1 MPSAFESMFPVAREL
16 LMRQHGTAVQYD
28 DGSGAGP
35 IPVASAIVGAVAED
49 FLELAGGG
57 RNERYRHRAV
67 TVSLADV
74 PNPRRPDKFTI
85 DGEAW
90 TVHERLP
97 QDGGMARVTV
107 VRPVRVEAGGRS
119 GAGRG

>member
-1 MPSAFESMFPVAREL
+1 MPSAFESMFSTARDL
-16 LMRQHGTAVQYD
+16 LMRQHGVAVTYD
-28 DGSGAGP
+28 NGSG
-35 IPVASAIVGAVAED
+35 PVPVTSAIVGAVAED
-49 FLELAGGG
+49 FLELVGAG
-57 RNERYRHRAV
+57 RSERYRHRPV
-67 TVSLADV
+67 TVSLAEV
-74 PNPRRPDKFTI
+74 PNPRRPDKFVI

-107 VRPVRVEAGGRS
+107 VRPVRVEVGGRS